1 MVFFLSL
8 QLFSLGVLA
17 NKIHSFS
24 PGTIKDSTAVLKLG
38 LAETMWR
45 ARGRGKAEPVPR
57 QGKN

>member
-17 NKIHSFS
+17 NKTQSFS
-24 PGTIKDSTAVLKLG
+24 PGAIKDSTAVLNLG
-38 LAETMWR
+38 LTETLWR
-45 ARGRGKAEPVPR
+45 ARGRGKAEPVPG